1 MRALLPHGLLAASLA
16 LGGCL
21 GPNWSAGPAMLAP
34 DQDVAA
40 ALGESAVEVEP
51 FDPSSLPEIGQ
62 PTATRPCCGF
72 GMDLQ
77 IAIGGA
83 RVPGYTIP
91 NVQSVEDLGR
101 HEYDNGVLTFD
112 LDLARFATVE
122 NDGLVYTCRGGFV
135 DTGHVRD
142 YADLTLF
149 LALRLVAALPGPA
162 EVVLPG
168 DGAVRRVR
176 LQSVPAEALAGA
188 DRWEW
193 AVRLA
198 QYAAYHLSVFHE
210 LVTWYGHQTNPAWSE
225 KASAFTPEDAY
236 SNLLGIRIAGGIIG
250 RQGMRTR
257 HDWDLSM
264 DAWLPRML
272 RRLHPLPRDL
282 GRRAMKDVDGLW
294 WDSRRVLPDVRAVP
308 RRSFAVASP
317 LLPWRLEDAQ
327 VDSIIEAACAGT
339 RPLPLSV
346 PDSLAEG
353 FPIAPLLA
361 IDFELGDWAPEDF
374 PYSDPEARRLD
385 LDGLPAALQAA
396 HDSAERVLG
405 VGFDR
410 PSGKVV
416 PPGEP
421 VARQR

>member
-1 MRALLPHGLLAASLA
+1 MRSSPLTLGLLGCLA
-16 LGGCL
+16 LAGCL

-40 ALGESAVEVEP
+40 ALGESAVAAEK
-51 FDPSSLPEIGQ
+51 FDPASLPDIGQ

-77 IAIGGA
+77 IAIAGA
-83 RVPGYTIP
+83 RVLGYSIP

-101 HEYDNGVLTFD
+101 HEYDCGVLTFD
-112 LDLARFATVE
+112 TDLTRLATVE
-122 NDGLVYTCRGGFV
+122 NDGLVYTCRGGFI

-149 LALRLVAALPGPA
+149 LTLRFVAALPGPA
-162 EVVLPG
+162 VFTLPG

-176 LQSVPAEALAGA
+176 LEATPPEALSGA

-198 QYAAYHLSVFHE
+198 QYTAFHLSVFHE

-225 KASAFTPEDAY
+225 RASAFSPEDLY

-257 HDWDLSM
+257 RDWNASM
-264 DAWLPRML
+264 DAWLPRAL
-272 RRLHPLPRDL
+272 RRMQPLPRDL

-294 WDSRRVLPDVRAVP
+294 WDSSKVLPDVWAVP
-308 RRSFAVASP
+308 RRNYSVDSP
-317 LLPWRLEDAQ
+317 LLPWRVEDAQ
-327 VDSIIEAACAGT
+327 VGLGHRGRLRRDASPAAGGPRQPRRRLPHRVAGHG
-339 RPLPLSV
+339 RV
-346 PDSLAEG
+346 R
-353 FPIAPLLA
+353 
-361 IDFELGDWAPEDF
+361 
-374 PYSDPEARRLD
+374 ARRLGARGTSPSPIPAPAGRSWPSSRPGAGGAR
-385 LDGLPAALQAA
+385 LGGARLRRGLRPAGGKTARPAPL
-396 HDSAERVLG
+396 AEKR
-405 VGFDR
+405 
-410 PSGKVV
+410 
-416 PPGEP
+416 
-421 VARQR
+421 